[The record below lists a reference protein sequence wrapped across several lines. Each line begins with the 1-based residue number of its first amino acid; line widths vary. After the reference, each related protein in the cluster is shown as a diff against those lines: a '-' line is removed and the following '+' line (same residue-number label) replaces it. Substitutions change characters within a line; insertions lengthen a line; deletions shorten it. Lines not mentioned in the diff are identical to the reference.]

1 MARPTNKV
9 SADRDEQIRWFRSL
23 RWTEN
28 KSFSRSLPV
37 EFSKYASLIAS
48 PRIDAGIC
56 PTISFLW
63 ICVFPRHWPPNVFI
77 PLTPSFLSLESH
89 PIWIFS
95 SFDSSSRSICPT
107 MITNEPVVR
116 MHTSSRHRRCPM
128 PKWLVIRSK
137 RRVLPC
143 FERLASYVWW
153 RDSGEDAQKDCL
165 WPYMFYSR
173 AKNVDGKLFQGDET
187 STSKM

>member
-9 SADRDEQIRWFRSL
+9 SVDRDSQIRWCRSL
-23 RWTEN
+23 RWIA
-28 KSFSRSLPV
+28 KQSFSRSLPV
-37 EFSKYASLIAS
+37 EFSKYASLITS

-56 PTISFLW
+56 PSISFLW
-63 ICVFPRHWPPNVFI
+63 ICVFPRHWPPNVSI
-77 PLTPSFLSLESH
+77 PLTRCFFSLESP

-95 SFDSSSRSICPT
+95 SFDCSSRSICPT

-116 MHTSSRHRRCPM
+116 MHTLSRHHRCPM

-137 RRVLPC
+137 RRVFC
-143 FERLASYVWW
+143 RASYVWW
-153 RDSGEDAQKDCL
+153 WRDSVEDAHKNCR
-165 WPYMFYSR
+165 WPSMFYSR

-187 STSKM
+187 STSQM